1 MKTTKVILFDLW
13 RTLGYSLDR
22 EPIFEVQ
29 KIVGHNVATVAGRK
43 VAIEDPDFM
52 RACLTTNIS
61 DPSEFLNHLASSFA
75 CPTPSKA
82 AHRAFAR
89 VLKREAAGFKFY
101 EDTLAGLKA
110 LKSNGYRLGLV
121 SNLWPFPV
129 HFLFDELG
137 LGAYFEHKIYS
148 FEVGQAKPQPE
159 IFERA
164 LQLFGVSP
172 GQVMMVGDN
181 HLNDVKA
188 ALSVGMQAALIL
200 RPGVANIA
208 VPGARVINSLIDLC
222 KQAKIAA

>member
-1 MKTTKVILFDLW
+1 MITTKVILFDLW

-22 EPIFEVQ
+22 EPIFDVQ
-29 KIVGHNVATVAGRK
+29 KIIGYKLAIVDGKT

-61 DPSEFLNHLASSFA
+61 DPKEFLNHLANSFS

-89 VLKREAAGFKFY
+89 VLRREAAGFRFY
-101 EDTLAGLKA
+101 EDTLAALQA
-110 LKSNGYRLGLV
+110 LKSQGYRLGLV

-148 FEVGQAKPQPE
+148 YEVGQAKPQPE
-159 IFERA
+159 IFEKA

-172 GQVMMVGDN
+172 GEVMMVGDS
-181 HLNDVKA
+181 HLNDVGG

-200 RPGVANIA
+200 RPGVVNIA
-208 VPGARVINSLIDLC
+208 VPGARVIRSLADLC
-222 KQAKIAA
+222 KQAKVAA

>member
-22 EPIFEVQ
+22 EPIYDVQ
-29 KIVGHNVATVAGRK
+29 KIIGYKVAVVTGRA
-43 VAIEDPDFM
+43 VAIEDPEFM

-61 DPSEFLNHLASSFA
+61 NPKEFLNHLASTFA
-75 CPTPSKA
+75 CPMPSKA

-101 EDTLAGLKA
+101 DDTLAGLKA
-110 LKSNGYRLGLV
+110 LKSHGYRLGLV

-129 HFLFDELG
+129 HFLFEQLG

-159 IFERA
+159 IFEKA
-164 LQLFGVSP
+164 LQLFGVSA

-181 HLNDVKA
+181 YLNDVTA

-200 RPGVANIA
+200 RPGVTNIA
-208 VPGARVINSLIDLC
+208 VPGARVISSLIDLC
-222 KQAKIAA
+222 KQAKVAA

>member
-22 EPIFEVQ
+22 EPIFAVQ
-29 KIVGHNVATVAGRK
+29 KIIGYKVAFVAGRHE
-43 VAIEDPDFM
+43 VIEDPDFM

-61 DPSEFLNHLASSFA
+61 DPVEFLNHLASTFA
-75 CPTPSKA
+75 CPRPSKA

-101 EDTLAGLKA
+101 EDTLAALQALKA
-110 LKSNGYRLGLV
+110 NGYRLGLV

-129 HFLFDELG
+129 HFLFEQLG

-164 LQLFGVSP
+164 LQLFAVAP
-172 GQVMMVGDN
+172 EQVIMVGDN
-181 HLNDVKA
+181 HINDVRA
-188 ALSVGMQAALIL
+188 ALSAGMQAALIL
-200 RPGVANIA
+200 RPGVAKQA
-208 VPGARVINSLIDLC
+208 VPGARVINSLFELCPKIDL
-222 KQAKIAA
+222 AA

>member
-22 EPIFEVQ
+22 EPIFAVQ
-29 KIVGHNVATVAGRK
+29 KIIGYKVAVIAGRNE
-43 VAIEDPDFM
+43 VIEDPDFM
-52 RACLTTNIS
+52 RVCLTTNIS
-61 DPSEFLNHLASSFA
+61 DRVAFLNHLASTFA
-75 CPTPSKA
+75 CPRPSKA

-101 EDTLAGLKA
+101 EDTLAVLQALKA
-110 LKSNGYRLGLV
+110 NGYRLGLV

-129 HFLFDELG
+129 HFLFEQLG

-164 LQLFGVSP
+164 LQLFAVAP
-172 GQVMMVGDN
+172 EQVMMVGDN
-181 HLNDVKA
+181 HINDVRA
-188 ALSVGMQAALIL
+188 ALSAGMQAALIL

-208 VPGARVINSLIDLC
+208 TPGANVINSLSDLC
-222 KQAKIAA
+222 KQARIAA